1 MSNGIAY
8 QNKDIEFKRVYAN
21 EMRMDN
27 LFLLEDN
34 TLALVDYESEDKL
47 KNRIKYVNYIGRVME
62 KYQKEG
68 FGVPNIRMIV
78 IYTGDVEKANSVL
91 ETECI
96 TLRMEQVF
104 VSKLPTEEIYQTVSH
119 KLDKKKPLTEQE
131 LTQLTILPLA
141 EKGKENKQRRIKQVV
156 ELAKQIE
163 NEDEQT
169 FVLTGLLVSSDK
181 FIDREYAEIIRRC
194 LGMTKVFQI
203 IEEEGIEKGKINTFL
218 LLYHDGT
225 LDKDT
230 CAKKLNISTK
240 EFEQLLKE
248 NEETNH

>member
-1 MSNGIAY
+1 
-8 QNKDIEFKRVYAN
+8 
-21 EMRMDN
+21 MRMDN
-27 LFLLEDN
+27 LFLLEND

-62 KYQKEG
+62 KYQ
-68 FGVPNIRMIV
+68 P
-78 IYTGDVEKANSVL
+78 
-91 ETECI
+91 
-96 TLRMEQVF
+96 
-104 VSKLPTEEIYQTVSH
+104 VSH

-181 FIDREYAEIIRRC
+181 FIDKEYAEIIRRC